1 MVRWQTWQR
10 LTGRRV
16 TVTGKRAGPEFL
28 IAPHDARPARAG
40 SHSQRRPAH
49 DARQL
54 RTGTGHH
61 RGDHSACL
69 PERGAV
75 GTGACRRA
83 AAYASGSD
91 RTTGIPCEDAA
102 MATALLLVD
111 VQRNTL
117 EGNTPVPAAGQVR
130 PVLQSLLAR
139 ARTAGA
145 LVVHIQN
152 DGPRGSPDE
161 PQTDGWE
168 LVFPPVPGELAV
180 RTAKPDVFTADAC
193 LATTLTARGIDRVVV
208 AGLQSNHGVEQASR
222 GALRHGFTV
231 LLASVTHAAYD

>member
-1 MVRWQTWQR
+1 
-10 LTGRRV
+10 
-16 TVTGKRAGPEFL
+16 
-28 IAPHDARPARAG
+28 
-40 SHSQRRPAH
+40 
-49 DARQL
+49 
-54 RTGTGHH
+54 
-61 RGDHSACL
+61 
-69 PERGAV
+69 
-75 GTGACRRA
+75 
-83 AAYASGSD
+83 
-91 RTTGIPCEDAA
+91 

-111 VQRNTL
+111 VQRNML
-117 EGNTPVPAAGQVR
+117 EGSTPVPAAGQVR

-152 DGPRGSPDE
+152 DGPQGSPDE

-180 RTAKPDVFTADAC
+180 RKAEPDVFTADAC

-208 AGLQSNHGVEQASR
+208 AGLQSNCVEQASR

-231 LLASVTHAAYD
+231 LLASGAHATYDKHDSAAVISASVETALSRDGVTVLPATDITFPR

>member
-1 MVRWQTWQR
+1 
-10 LTGRRV
+10 
-16 TVTGKRAGPEFL
+16 
-28 IAPHDARPARAG
+28 
-40 SHSQRRPAH
+40 
-49 DARQL
+49 
-54 RTGTGHH
+54 
-61 RGDHSACL
+61 
-69 PERGAV
+69 
-75 GTGACRRA
+75 
-83 AAYASGSD
+83 
-91 RTTGIPCEDAA
+91 

-111 VQRNTL
+111 VQRNML

-130 PVLQSLLAR
+130 PALQSLLAR

-152 DGPRGSPDE
+152 DGPQGSPDE

-180 RTAKPDVFTADAC
+180 RKAEPDVFTADAC

-222 GALRHGFTV
+222 GALRHGFGHCGT
-231 LLASVTHAAYD
+231 ASPSCWLPARTPPTTSTTAPPSSPPE

>member
-28 IAPHDARPARAG
+28 IAPNDARPARAG
-40 SHSQRRPAH
+40 SHSEPRHAH

-69 PERGAV
+69 PECGAA
-75 GTGACRRA
+75 GTGGCARA
-83 AAYASGSD
+83 AAGAPGSD
-91 RTTGIPCEDAA
+91 RATGSPCEDAA
-102 MATALLLVD
+102 MATALLLAG
-111 VQRNTL
+111 VQRNML
-117 EGNTPVPAAGQVR
+117 EGSTPVPAAGQVR

-152 DGPRGSPDE
+152 DGPQGSPGE
-161 PQTDGWE
+161 PGDRRLGTG
-168 LVFPPVPGELAV
+168 VSPG
-180 RTAKPDVFTADAC
+180 
-193 LATTLTARGIDRVVV
+193 ARG
-208 AGLQSNHGVEQASR
+208 AG
-222 GALRHGFTV
+222 
-231 LLASVTHAAYD
+231 